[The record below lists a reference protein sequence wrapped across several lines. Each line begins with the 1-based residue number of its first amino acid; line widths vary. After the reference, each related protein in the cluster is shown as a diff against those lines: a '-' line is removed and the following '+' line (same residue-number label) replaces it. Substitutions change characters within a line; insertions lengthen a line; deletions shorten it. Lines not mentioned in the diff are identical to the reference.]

1 MNENAKNK
9 LILILALFSILLV
22 ITSLR
27 SCSISQKTREVRD
40 KEIAA
45 RLDLEEKVSKI
56 EQQKSNLEKKVT
68 NLGKELEQEKAAYE
82 TANKSFNDEKSEN
95 DRLRDELEKAARLK
109 EKLEENLKEALVS
122 NKNQIKTRK

>member
-9 LILILALFSILLV
+9 LILILVFFSILLV
-22 ITSLR
+22 IISLR
-27 SCSISQKTREVRD
+27 SCSISQRTKEVRD

-56 EQQKSNLEKKVT
+56 EQQKTNLEKKIN
-68 NLGKELEQEKAAYE
+68 NLGKELEQEKSAHEAVK
-82 TANKSFNDEKSEN
+82 KSLDDEKLEN
-95 DRLRDELEKAARLK
+95 NRLRDELEKVNRLK

-122 NKNQIKTRK
+122 DKNQAKTKK

>member
-40 KEIAA
+40 KEIAT

-95 DRLRDELEKAARLK
+95 DRLRDELEKVTRLK